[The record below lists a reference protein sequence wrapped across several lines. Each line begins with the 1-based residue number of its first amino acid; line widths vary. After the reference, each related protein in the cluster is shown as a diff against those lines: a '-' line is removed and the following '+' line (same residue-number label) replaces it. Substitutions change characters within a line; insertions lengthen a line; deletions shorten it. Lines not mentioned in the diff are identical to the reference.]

1 MAGRTPILAFV
12 ALLSAAVLMASP
24 VGSAIT
30 PLAEAMADRALGDE
44 KAPVTMIEY
53 ASLGCSHCAAF
64 HRETLPNIKKTYID
78 TGKVRLIFRDFPLG
92 GAAMAAS
99 MLARCAPANQYFGL
113 LEVLF
118 REQGRWAAS
127 QKPVEELERI
137 GRMAGLSKD
146 DVQACLN
153 NQPLLTALRSAAEEG
168 KHKHGLEST
177 PSFVIDGKTYAGALP
192 YEEFQKVLDAALKK
206 KQ

>member
-1 MAGRTPILAFV
+1 MAARTPILALM
-12 ALLSAAVLMASP
+12 ALLSAAVLVAGP
-24 VGSAIT
+24 AGSAIA
-30 PLAEAMADRALGDE
+30 PLNEAMAERAIGDE

-53 ASLGCSHCAAF
+53 SSLGCPHCAAF
-64 HRETLPNIKKTYID
+64 HRDTLPNIKKAYID

-92 GAAMAAS
+92 GAALAAS

-113 LEVLF
+113 VEVLF
-118 REQGRWAAS
+118 REQSRWAQS

-153 NQPLLTALRSAAEEG
+153 NQPLLTALRGAAEEG
-168 KHKHGLEST
+168 KQKHGIEST
-177 PSFVIDGKTYAGALP
+177 PSFVVDGKTYSGALP
-192 YEEFQKVLDAALKK
+192 YEEFQKILDAALKK